1 MELAFAPTG
10 QFLGGFKR
18 LFKAIFL
25 CAGPIYFVRVIK
37 WVIFFLFKKKYRLVQ
52 RVLLFWLNQVLFF
65 FRSSDI
71 CICIVHSCFTVTE
84 NSKISETS
92 ADGFPLQS
100 IEWKTEP
107 HRFFFCFIFNFN
119 YAGFYCGSREILWWS
134 KAIWQLKKEKEKKRT
149 FHTITWENLCFKK
162 TMSLFYFFIWWY
174 CRRDFWFLVEEG
186 FLVVLFC

>member
-1 MELAFAPTG
+1 MIDLWAELLTVELDLWFRVWPHVDQKKVFGGMELAFAPTG

-100 IEWKTEP
+100 RVKNWTP
-107 HRFFFCFIFNFN
+107 QVFF
-119 YAGFYCGSREILWWS
+119 
-134 KAIWQLKKEKEKKRT
+134 
-149 FHTITWENLCFKK
+149 
-162 TMSLFYFFIWWY
+162 LFYF
-174 CRRDFWFLVEEG
+174 
-186 FLVVLFC
+186 